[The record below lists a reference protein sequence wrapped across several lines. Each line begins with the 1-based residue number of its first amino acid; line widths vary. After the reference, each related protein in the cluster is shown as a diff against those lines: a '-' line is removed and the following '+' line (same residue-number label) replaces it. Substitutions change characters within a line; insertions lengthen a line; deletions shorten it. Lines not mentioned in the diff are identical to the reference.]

1 MIIKK
6 KSKNSNNWSSKYFTD
21 PYIRERNKKN
31 LRSRAW
37 FKLKEIN
44 ESEKIFNIGMKVIDL
59 GSNPGGWSEYAL
71 QKIGNSGIIFAYD
84 ILPMHPLKNVT
95 FFHEDVTDIH
105 IQKKIFFNLKK
116 NSWNVVMSDMSPN
129 ISGCS
134 IVDNANMFK
143 LNDVA
148 LKISMYVLLKNG
160 CLIMKLFQG
169 YGFKMY
175 IKKICDFFKLV
186 KIYKPRSSR
195 FNSREVFIIARGV
208 KNNL

>member
-1 MIIKK
+1 MIAKK
-6 KSKNSNNWSSKYFTD
+6 KSKNSNNWLKKHFAD
-21 PYIRERNKKN
+21 PYIRARNKKN

-84 ILPMHPLKNVT
+84 ILPMRPLKNVT
-95 FFHEDVTDIH
+95 FFHEDVTDIRM
-105 IQKKIFFNLKK
+105 QKKIFFNLRK

-129 ISGCS
+129 VSGFS
-134 IVDNANMFK
+134 IIDNTNMFK

-148 LKISMYVLLKNG
+148 LKISMHVLLKNG

-169 YGFKMY
+169 YGFNMY
-175 IKKICDFFKLV
+175 MKKICDVFKLV
-186 KIYKPRSSR
+186 KIFKPCSSR
-195 FNSREVFIIARGV
+195 INSREVFVIARGI
-208 KNNL
+208 KK

>member
-1 MIIKK
+1 MIAKK
-6 KSKNSNNWSSKYFTD
+6 KLNKSNNWLRKHFAD
-21 PYIRERNKKN
+21 PYVRERNKKN
-31 LRSRAW
+31 LRSRSW

-84 ILPMHPLKNVT
+84 ILPMRPLKQVT
-95 FFHEDVTDIH
+95 FFCEDVTDIYV
-105 IQKKIFFNLKK
+105 QKKIFFSLKK

-129 ISGCS
+129 TSGFS
-134 IVDNANMFK
+134 IVDNANIFK

-148 LKISMYVLLKNG
+148 LKISMHALLKNG

-169 YGFKMY
+169 CGFNMH
-175 IKKICDFFKLV
+175 IQKIFDIFKLV

-195 FNSREVFIIARGV
+195 FNSREVFIVARGF
-208 KNNL
+208 KK